1 MVIRVTLPCSSG
13 SDWNPDVM
21 KRCPECRRD
30 YFDDSLLYCLDDGAT
45 LLEGPGSLS
54 SLPGSGEPQTAI
66 LHETDPPPEAATRA
80 FLHTTDLSGMST
92 PVPLRSVDRRRSYAP
107 VFAIVAAFLIVC
119 VAAFFAYR
127 YFTAA
132 ATQISSVAVMPFAN
146 DSGNADLDYL
156 SDGMTDTLIS
166 SLSQLPDLTVK
177 ARSAVFRY
185 KGTPTDA
192 QTVGRALNAQAVLN
206 GHVVQRGDQLTVNL
220 ELIDSTTENVLWAGQ
235 YDRKLADLVSI
246 QKDITRDVVSK
257 LTSKLSRTDEQK
269 LGRSYTSNAD
279 AYRLLLQGRY
289 FLDRSTR
296 EDTEKAIGYL
306 QQALNLDQTC
316 AVCWADL
323 ARAYAIQAGRAW
335 APEAEGFDR
344 SRDAAKKALSIDPEL
359 AEGYAQLGRIQA
371 TYDLDIR
378 GAEASYRKALELAPS
393 SASVQDGAAV
403 LSYKLGKFD
412 EAIRLSR
419 RAIDEDPLSPS
430 SYHNLGLTALAAGQ
444 LAESEAAFRKSVE
457 LAPERVVTNA
467 LLSTVLMQEGRAED
481 AVAQAGREPDEV
493 WRLWATAIVDH
504 RAGRT
509 READEALKKL
519 VAEHTAGNA
528 FQIAEVYAV
537 RGEADKAFE
546 WLETAYQKR
555 DSGITHAKV
564 DPNLASLHSDSRWG
578 PYLKK
583 LGLDG

>member
-1 MVIRVTLPCSSG
+1 
-13 SDWNPDVM
+13 M

-30 YFDDSLLYCLDDGAT
+30 YFDDSLLYCLDDGAA

-54 SLPGSGEPQTAI
+54 SSLPGAEEPQTAI
-66 LHETDPPPEAATRA
+66 LHETDAPAEASTKH
-80 FLHTTDLSGMST
+80 FLHTTDLSGMSAV
-92 PVPLRSVDRRRSYAP
+92 PVVDSKRDRS
-107 VFAIVAAFLIVC
+107 FARTFAVIAGIVIVAVGAFLG
-119 VAAFFAYR
+119 YR

-132 ATQISSVAVMPFAN
+132 TTQISSIAVMPFVN
-146 DSGNADLDYL
+146 ESGNTDIDYL

-185 KGTPTDA
+185 KGTAADA

-220 ELIDSTTENVLWAGQ
+220 ELIDSGTENVIWAGQ

-269 LGRSYTSNAD
+269 LGHTYTSNAD

-296 EDTEKAIGYL
+296 DDTEKAIGYF
-306 QQALNLDQTC
+306 QQAFDLDPAC
-316 AVCWADL
+316 AICMADL
-323 ARAYAIQAGRAW
+323 GRAYAIQAGRAW
-335 APEAEGFDR
+335 APEADAFAR
-344 SRDAAKKALSIDPEL
+344 SREATKKALSIDPAL

-371 TYDLDIR
+371 TYDLDLR
-378 GAEASYRKALELAPS
+378 GAEASYRKALDLAPS

-403 LSYKLGKFD
+403 LFYKLGKFD
-412 EAIRLSR
+412 EAIKLSH
-419 RAIDEDPLSPS
+419 RAIDDDPLSPS
-430 SYHNLGLTALAAGQ
+430 FYHNLGLTCLSAGR
-444 LAESEAAFRKSVE
+444 LAESEEAFRKAVE
-457 LAPERVVTNA
+457 LAHERIVTNA
-467 LLSTVLMQEGRAED
+467 LLAIVLLDQGRTDD
-481 AVAQAGREPDEV
+481 AVDQAGREPDLV
-493 WRLWATAIVDH
+493 WKLWSTAIINH
-504 RAGRT
+504 RIGRDPQ
-509 READEALKKL
+509 ADAAIKEL
-519 VAEHTAGNA
+519 VSQHSNGNA

-537 RGEADKAFE
+537 RGDADGAFR
-546 WLETAYQKR
+546 WLETAYNTR

-564 DPNLASLHSDSRWG
+564 DPNLASLHSDPRWG